1 MLYSYLIVLELS
13 MLRLLN
19 SKCDTEDEKIIIE
32 NSIDYIINNKD
43 TVDDTIRNLWSL
55 SFSSKY

>member
-1 MLYSYLIVLELS
+1 MLELS
-13 MLRLLN
+13 ILRLLN

-43 TVDDTIRNLWSL
+43 IMDDTIRNLWSL